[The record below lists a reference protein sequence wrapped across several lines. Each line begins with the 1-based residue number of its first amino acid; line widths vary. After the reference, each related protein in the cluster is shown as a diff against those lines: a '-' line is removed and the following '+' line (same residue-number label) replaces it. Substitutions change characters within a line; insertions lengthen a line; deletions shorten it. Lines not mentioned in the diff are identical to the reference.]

1 LVVVTDVVNS
11 TQAVNAGKYV
21 EVNYLGAACIVAAG
35 NAAPELTLASVFGGD
50 GATLV
55 IPPEAREPVSAA
67 LLSVKRWGKSAFG
80 LELRVGIVSMDVLE
94 RHGASLL
101 VAKMEFSRGNDM
113 AMFRGNALDLA
124 DKLVKEG
131 DGNRSYELA
140 DSGHDDLPNLNTLSC
155 RWQPLSSENGHI
167 LCLLVRSLSDSV
179 SESDKIY
186 SELLEQ
192 IDRLI
197 GLNEVAT
204 SPIKLSN
211 TRLRFPSN
219 SIIREAKGRRGNY
232 WLNLARVTLLHSFI
246 FVIDF
251 FRINVGEFDPGQ
263 YRRELTVNADFRK
276 MKGSLSLVVDCSE
289 AQTAQIE
296 GLLVKLRAAGRIVYG
311 LYRAPH
317 ALMTCVVPSA
327 SDHEHVHFIDGG
339 DGGLW
344 RAAELMKR
352 QMREASGVTGPARA
366 GAICGLIPSRYFSS
380 PPYMRAYREM
390 RPSLTP

>member
-1 LVVVTDVVNS
+1 
-11 TQAVNAGKYV
+11 
-21 EVNYLGAACIVAAG
+21 
-35 NAAPELTLASVFGGD
+35 LASVFGGD

-55 IPPEAREPVSAA
+55 MPPEAREPVSAA
-67 LLSVKRWGKSAFG
+67 LLSVKRWGRSAFG
-80 LELRVGIVSMDVLE
+80 LELRVGIVSMAALE

-131 DGNRSYELA
+131 DGDCSYELT
-140 DSGHDDLPNLNTLSC
+140 DSGHDYFPDLDTLSC
-155 RWQPLSSENGHI
+155 RWQPLMSENGHM
-167 LCLLVRSLSDSV
+167 LCLLVNSLADSV
-179 SESDKIY
+179 GESDKVY
-186 SELLEQ
+186 GGLLGE

-197 GLNEVAT
+197 GLNEAAT

-211 TRLRFPSN
+211 TRFRFPSK
-219 SIIREAKGRRGNY
+219 SIIREAKGRPGSH
-232 WLNLARVTLLHSFI
+232 WLNLARVTLLHVFI
-246 FVIDF
+246 FVIDY
-251 FRINVGEFDPGQ
+251 FRINVGKFDPAQ

-296 GLLVKLRAAGRIVYG
+296 GLLMKLRAAGQIVYG
-311 LYRAPH
+311 LYRAPY

-327 SDHEHVHFIDGG
+327 TDHEHVHFIDGG

-344 RAAELMKR
+344 RAAEVMKR
-352 QMREASGVTGPARA
+352 QLRQASGGTRQA
-366 GAICGLIPSRYFSS
+366 G
-380 PPYMRAYREM
+380 
-390 RPSLTP
+390 